1 MTTESLAQSP
11 TAGPAADAAV
21 PTDARDA
28 ADAEAVRV
36 DLAKAFERDVTGIPP
51 LLFVLPNG
59 FHELPLRSDPA
70 ERAAAAEAF
79 ARELY
84 PNGDEELWRTNGPA
98 FAAMGE
104 MTAATGVAYAAM
116 GVFDNER
123 GGVATVNLTIAATAS
138 DHSDPEAA
146 ALGLRELLVRDE
158 FNDSRWLNLPCG
170 PAVSRIT
177 VTKFPLD
184 PALTAGGAPA
194 ELVQGQIQVFVP
206 FPTGPFMAIVTL
218 GTFNMESW
226 VEASE
231 MAAVLVQTITFPRR
245 REEYEV

>member
-11 TAGPAADAAV
+11 IARPAAEAAV
-21 PTDARDA
+21 PTDAA
-28 ADAEAVRV
+28 SAEAVRV
-36 DLAKAFERDVTGIPP
+36 DLAKAINRGATGIPP
-51 LLFVLPNG
+51 LLFVLPDG
-59 FHELPLRSDPA
+59 FHELPLQSDPA
-70 ERAAAAEAF
+70 QRATAAEAF

-84 PNGDEELWRTNGPA
+84 PNGSEELWRTNAPA

-138 DHSDPEAA
+138 DHTDPEVAA
-146 ALGLRELLVRDE
+146 TGLREILVRDE

-206 FPTGPFMAIVTL
+206 FPTGPLMAIVTM

-226 VEASE
+226 VEVSE
-231 MAAVLVQTITFPRR
+231 MAAVLVQTLTFPRPG
-245 REEYEV
+245 EEYEV

>member
-1 MTTESLAQSP
+1 MTQIHISEP
-11 TAGPAADAAV
+11 VADGLV
-21 PTDARDA
+21 
-28 ADAEAVRV
+28 ADEAVRA
-36 DLAKAFERDVTGIPP
+36 DLAKAFERDVTGVPP
-51 LLFVLPNG
+51 MLFVLPDG
-59 FHELPLRSDPA
+59 FHELPLNSDPA

-84 PNGDEELWRTNGPA
+84 PGGDEELWRTNAPA

-123 GGVATVNLTIAATAS
+123 GGVATANLTIAATAS
-138 DHSDPEAA
+138 DHTDPEAA
-146 ALGLRELLVRDE
+146 ALGLREVLVRDE
-158 FNDSRWLNLPCG
+158 FNDSRWLELPCG

-177 VTKFPLD
+177 VTRFPLD
-184 PALTAGGAPA
+184 PVLTGGAEA

-218 GTFNMESW
+218 GTYNMESW
-226 VEASE
+226 AEVSE
-231 MAAVLVQTITFPRR
+231 MAAVLVQTITFPRTGAGS
-245 REEYEV
+245 EL

>member
-1 MTTESLAQSP
+1 MTTEHIAQ
-11 TAGPAADAAV
+11 TAIADPAADAIADPAV
-21 PTDARDA
+21 SA
-28 ADAEAVRV
+28 
-36 DLAKAFERDVTGIPP
+36 DLAKAFGRNVTGIPP
-51 LLFVLPNG
+51 MLFVLPEG
-59 FHELPLRSDPA
+59 FHELPLQADPA
-70 ERAAAAEAF
+70 ERAAAAQAF

-84 PNGDEELWRTNGPA
+84 PNGDEQLWQTNAPA

-138 DHSDPEAA
+138 DHTDPEQA
-146 ALGLRELLVRDE
+146 ALGLREVLVRDE

-184 PALTAGGAPA
+184 PALTADGAPG

-206 FPTGPFMAIVTL
+206 FPTGPFMAIMTI
-218 GTFNMESW
+218 GTFNMEAW
-226 VEASE
+226 TEVSE
-231 MAAVLVQTITFPRR
+231 MAAVMVQTITFPQPG
-245 REEYEV
+245 EEYEV